1 MNQPLGRSIGTGIE
15 VIEAREFLHPASGH
29 AADARARELLIAIAS
44 VLVEE
49 SGVSNATERIR
60 AALENGS
67 AYEKFLEMIA
77 AQKGDTRAFERMVLG
92 EPLVIPSRT
101 AGYVSAIDV
110 VALGHAGRRLSAHD
124 PLGGLRVA
132 VRIGDSVEAGQ
143 PLLYAYGH
151 NRADA
156 EHLDS
161 AFTLSDKPVQAP
173 PLVYDTIS
181 SS

>member
-1 MNQPLGRSIGTGIE
+1 
-15 VIEAREFLHPASGH
+15 
-29 AADARARELLIAIAS
+29 LIAIAG

-49 SGVSNATERIR
+49 AGVSNAHGRVRT
-60 AALENGS
+60 ALENGS
-67 AYEKFLEMIA
+67 AYVKFVEMIA
-77 AQKGDTRAFERMVLG
+77 AQKGDTNAFERMALG
-92 EPLVIPSRT
+92 EASVITSSR

-110 VALGHAGRRLSAHD
+110 VTLGHAGRRLSAHD

-132 VRIGDSVEAGQ
+132 VRIGDRVEIGQ

-156 EHLDS
+156 HNLEA
-161 AFTLSDKPVQAP
+161 AFTLSESPVQPP